1 MKCGEKEEEMLTGS
15 HVVLLPKGASC
26 SWRPI
31 HNTTKNLSL
40 FFLDGVTEC
49 FFKESGLTGIHAFK
63 LTLLPGV
70 RNVACVY
77 PAQLLQEERDHLQ
90 RRRRKESRSVR
101 ERERSTVEQEGR
113 TDLYKDKEQKGA
125 LRNTVRR
132 WVVSM
137 RVTTVVMM
145 ETLYS
150 DICRSLEVSQFHQ
163 ACVQTCHL

>member
-1 MKCGEKEEEMLTGS
+1 MGKKKKKCLWEVMWYCF
-15 HVVLLPKGASC
+15 PKG
-26 SWRPI
+26 PLVLKDPF
-31 HNTTKNLSL
+31 TTQLRIYV
-40 FFLDGVTEC
+40 FFLRWSHRM

-90 RRRRKESRSVR
+90 RRRRKESKSVR

-125 LRNTVRR
+125 LRNTGRR

-150 DICRSLEVSQFHQ
+150 DICRSLAVSQFHQ